1 MPFPTLDRD
10 LEVDVA
16 IVGGGLTGA
25 GVAYHLRE
33 SRHDVAI
40 LEAGEAAAG
49 GGGASARA
57 AGLVLTGISDHLN
70 QLEHGVGREPAV
82 AVWRYTQE
90 NARLVEEAVAR
101 ERIACGFRRPG
112 SYALATFPA
121 EEKDLEASKAILD
134 AAGIEARWL
143 DAAALK
149 RRPGA
154 PRGLAAL
161 FYPRDAVV
169 DAPPLVDGLLAAAVG
184 ASGGHVRVFERT
196 AVAALDLGSGAGG
209 GARLETETGRT
220 VRATVVVLA
229 AGAHAPRLHR
239 FFADK
244 VLPIRA
250 QGFVTAPGPG
260 GRPVLDAPVS
270 ASWGHELYRPLDD
283 GRIVAAGMNWEP
295 KAEEMTY
302 DDAPTDEFQGYLEKF
317 RAHRLPAA
325 PADLAIERRFAAPE
339 AFAADGLPLL
349 GPVPGQPAL
358 LAACGYTFRGLSIG
372 LAAARSIARLIQDGT
387 RDYPPCLAL
396 ARFLG

>member
-1 MPFPTLDRD
+1 MALPALDRD

-33 SRHDVAI
+33 SGNQIAL

-49 GGGASARA
+49 GGGATRWA

-70 QLEHGVGREPAV
+70 QLEHGVGREQAV

-90 NARLVEEAVAR
+90 NARLVAEAVAR
-101 ERIACGFRRPG
+101 ERIACDYRRTG
-112 SYALATFPA
+112 AYALATFPA
-121 EEKDLEASKAILD
+121 EAKDLEASKAILD

-143 DAAALK
+143 DAAALAA
-149 RRPGA
+149 RPGA

-161 FYPRDAVV
+161 LYPGDAVL
-169 DAPPLVDGLLAAAVG
+169 DPAPLVAGLLDAASAR
-184 ASGGHVRVFERT
+184 VRVFERT
-196 AVAALDLGSGAGG
+196 RVTALDIGAAGD
-209 GARLETETGRT
+209 ARLETESGRT
-220 VRATVVVLA
+220 IRAAVVVLA
-229 AGAHAPRLHR
+229 TGAHAPRLHR
-239 FFADK
+239 FFEDK

-250 QGFVTAPGPG
+250 QGYVTAPAP
-260 GRPVLDAPVS
+260 RDALDAPVS

-283 GRIVAAGMNWEP
+283 GRILVAGMNWDP
-295 KAEEMTY
+295 KPEEMTY
-302 DDAPTDEFQGYLEKF
+302 DDTPTDEFQRYLEKF
-317 RAHRLPAA
+317 RAHRLLAV

-339 AFAADGLPLL
+339 AFAADGLPLI

-372 LAAARSIARLIQDGT
+372 FAAARSIARLILDGT

-396 ARFLG
+396 ARFL